1 MTQLSAIFT
10 RFCYIIPS
18 CTHDKNMANVFSR
31 IKSSGVKA
39 NIADEEKQGKVEE
52 Y

>member
-1 MTQLSAIFT
+1 MNKLSSIFT
-10 RFCYIIPS
+10 RFYYIIPS

-39 NIADEEKQGKVEE
+39 NIADEEKEGKVEE